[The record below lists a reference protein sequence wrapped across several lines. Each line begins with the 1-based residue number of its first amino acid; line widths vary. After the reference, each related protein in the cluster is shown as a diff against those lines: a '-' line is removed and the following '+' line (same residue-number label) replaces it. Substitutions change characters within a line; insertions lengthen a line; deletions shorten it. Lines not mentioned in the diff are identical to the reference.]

1 VSPLVVRA
9 TYAMPNRIDQSLCS
23 RRSVSNFAEERT
35 PAAELITKARRF
47 MDVSF
52 TSDMFA
58 SFKIFG
64 VKAKV
69 DTGFLKKGGSASG
82 EAITGQE

>member
-1 VSPLVVRA
+1 MA
-9 TYAMPNRIDQSLCS
+9 SLAS
-23 RRSVSNFAEERT
+23 AVLALKASKGAEERT

-64 VKAKV
+64 MKVKAARKPV
-69 DTGFLKKGGSASG
+69 LK
-82 EAITGQE
+82 